1 LPFFNV
7 DQPFAAQFDENQKR
21 RNLQTD
27 RSIRFKSKIWQGPRA
42 EISLPELGLIAGTRG
57 ILGAGLELL
66 VRDRLSETHRK
77 SVGWTLFLVGA
88 LSTIPLAL
96 DAG

>member
-1 LPFFNV
+1 M
-7 DQPFAAQFDENQKR
+7 R
-21 RNLQTD
+21 
-27 RSIRFKSKIWQGPRA
+27 RA

-57 ILGAGLELL
+57 ILGVGLGLL
-66 VRDRLSETHRK
+66 VGDRLRETHRK

-96 DAG
+96 DVFGRRLPVRRASDAERRHRNSVHRNRATIKNLGNH